1 MCSSIPWI
9 QGLHARSEEK
19 ICSGNAPREVP
30 QIQSI
35 VSQLIPYLRL
45 QKAMLRDNIK
55 VKKILKEPAVLMH
68 EEVWQIGKKKNKT
81 ENNCL
86 FSEV

>member
-68 EEVWQIGKKKNKT
+68 EEVRQIEKKNKT